1 MKYIG
6 VDIGATNLKAGL
18 ISEEGAI
25 LSTKKMKVAEVTD
38 PAKLAWTIY
47 ALCCDMCEETGCS
60 MEEVASV
67 GVGCPG
73 AVEIHS
79 GAILFTCNL
88 PLRNVPLR
96 RLFHQLS
103 PLPLYL
109 ENDAN
114 CAALAEYCLGAGRGS
129 KRFVTITLGTG
140 IGGGII
146 HNGKIFHGSNGMAG
160 EVGHMSIAKNG
171 EICPCGRRG
180 CWERYA
186 SASALKRLTSR
197 YLQENP
203 DSILAQVV
211 AQNNNHVSGQ
221 SAFIASRAGCPVGE
235 KICEEYLDD
244 LAAGVINLVNI
255 FQPDTLAIGG
265 GVSNEEDSQLLLP
278 LRERVERDSIPC
290 QQEKRTRIVK
300 AELGTDAGMLGA
312 ALLGK
317 KKRQIAAML

>member
-6 VDIGATNLKAGL
+6 IDIGATNLKAAL
-18 ISEEGAI
+18 VSEEGQI
-25 LSTKKMKVAEVTD
+25 LTSRKMKVAEVTD
-38 PAKLAWTIY
+38 PARLAWTIY
-47 ALCCDMCEETGCS
+47 AFACDMCKDTGCS

-73 AVEIHS
+73 AVEIRS
-79 GAILFTCNL
+79 GMILYTCNL
-88 PLRNVPLR
+88 PLRNVSLR

-103 PLPLYL
+103 PLPLYV

-114 CAALAEYCLGAGRGS
+114 CAALAEYYLGAGRGS

-146 HNGKIFHGSNGMAG
+146 HNGKIYHGSNGMAG
-160 EVGHMSIAKNG
+160 EVGHMSIDMNG
-171 EICPCGRRG
+171 EPCPCGRRG

-186 SASALKRLTSR
+186 SAAALKRLTSR
-197 YLQENP
+197 YLAENP
-203 DSILAQVV
+203 GSILAEIV
-211 AQNNNHVSGQ
+211 AQNDHHVSGQ
-221 SAFIASRAGCPVGE
+221 SAFIAARSGCEVG
-235 KICEEYLDD
+235 KQVCEEYLDY
-244 LAAGVINLVNI
+244 LAAGVVNLINI

-265 GVSNEEDSQLLLP
+265 GISNEEDSQLLLP
-278 LRERVERDSIPC
+278 LRERVIREGIPC
-290 QQEKRTRIVK
+290 QEAKRTHIVK